1 MNDIGKCVQR
11 RSELDRQHQLAEDLA
26 RSRRDER
33 CADQD
38 AAVAI
43 GNELECA
50 PVKIV
55 DVATHALGRIGL
67 AMTTSIPLA
76 RAAASDSPT
85 DATSGSVNV
94 TRGTAV

>member
-1 MNDIGKCVQR
+1 MDDIGQRVQR

-50 PVKIV
+50 P
-55 DVATHALGRIGL
+55 
-67 AMTTSIPLA
+67 
-76 RAAASDSPT
+76 
-85 DATSGSVNV
+85 
-94 TRGTAV
+94 